1 MTRSLRSAR
10 RARRGSPRRA
20 AWTALRVLAVADRI
34 IGPNT
39 YVTVDYELRDEDGDM
54 LEASAEEGGAPIR
67 YVHGYGMLV
76 PGLEAALAGLREGD
90 QREVV
95 VPADAGYG
103 EYDESLLLEVGR
115 DELPDPTGVKVG
127 DEFIA
132 ESPDGDEIAMSVV
145 EIHDKQVVVDANHPL
160 AGMTLRYQVRVLGVR
175 EATADEIEH
184 AAAQLDEAH
193 EHVHGPDCDHDHDH
207 DAPVQLGKS
216 KQLN

>member
-1 MTRSLRSAR
+1 VSDASTDATDLL
-10 RARRGSPRRA
+10 P
-20 AWTALRVLAVADRI
+20 LLAVGDRI

-54 LEASAEEGGAPIR
+54 LEASAEEGGEPIK

-76 PGLEAALAGLREGD
+76 PGLEAALAGLRQGD

-115 DELPDPTGVKVG
+115 DELPDPAGVKLG

-145 EIHDKQVVVDANHPL
+145 EIGDKQVTVDANHPL
-160 AGMTLRYQVRVLGVR
+160 AGMTLRYQVRVLDVR
-175 EATADEIEH
+175 EATEDEIEH

-193 EHVHGPDCDHDHDH
+193 EHVHGPDCDHDHADE
-207 DAPVQLGKS
+207 PVQLGKS

>member
-1 MTRSLRSAR
+1 MQ
-10 RARRGSPRRA
+10 SPRRSRQWPWA
-20 AWTALRVLAVADRI
+20 TPGRPRRATWTALRVLAVSERV

-54 LEASAEEGGAPIR
+54 LEASADEGGEPIR

-90 QREVV
+90 EREVV

-103 EYDESLLLEVGR
+103 EYDEGLLLEVGR
-115 DELPDPTGVKVG
+115 DELPDPKGVKVG

-132 ESPDGDEIAMSVV
+132 ESPDGD
-145 EIHDKQVVVDANHPL
+145 
-160 AGMTLRYQVRVLGVR
+160 
-175 EATADEIEH
+175 ATEDEIEH

-193 EHVHGPDCDHDHDH
+193 EHVHGPDCDHQHE
-207 DAPVQLGKS
+207 PVQLGKS